1 MKLLAV
7 KSKLQKKTKFQET
20 EITVNDRVE
29 KIIDKLSARTLSKR
43 LEVFGSES
51 ECGEDGEKD
60 DMSTQFLRL
69 QKNQLIDLKQHLE
82 HYVVLCHLG
91 FKSGR

>member
-7 KSKLQKKTKFQET
+7 KSKLQKKTKIQET

-51 ECGEDGEKD
+51 ECVEDGEKD